1 MKIWLSKNSEIP
13 IHEQITT
20 QIILGVAS
28 GDLEIGRKIPGTR
41 EIARRF
47 NVHANTVSNA
57 YRKLVEQGWLE
68 FRKGS
73 GFYVR
78 EAKTETIENSL
89 DKLLAEFFQ
98 KARKQGFSTS
108 EIKEKLA
115 QFLAKENTDEILLI
129 ESDTDFR
136 EILAGEIKQATGH
149 KISEMNF
156 EDFRKNHHDKNSIFV
171 AMFDE
176 KAKIESVLSPDKNC
190 IFLKAR
196 SVADSMTGERRPSE
210 NDLIAVVSGWE
221 KFLLLAKTMLVAAQI
236 DGESL
241 IVRNTKHEN
250 WQNGLHSASMIICDV
265 LTATKIPNLKNLRPF
280 PLIADESLEQLKR
293 ICF

>member
-1 MKIWLSKNSEIP
+1 MKIWLSKNSEVP
-13 IHEQITT
+13 IYEQITT

-73 GFYVR
+73 GFYIR

-98 KARKQGFSTS
+98 KAQIQGFSTS
-108 EIKEKLA
+108 EIKEKLT
-115 QFLAKENTDEILLI
+115 QFLSKETADEILLI

-136 EILAGEIKQATGH
+136 EILAEEIKQATGH
-149 KISEMNF
+149 KISET
-156 EDFRKNHHDKNSIFV
+156 DFDDFKKNHHDKNSVFV

-176 KAKIESVLSPDKNC
+176 KTKIENVLLPDKNC

-196 SVADSMTGERRPSE
+196 SVADSMKGEQRPSD

-221 KFLLLAKTMLVAAQI
+221 KFLLLAKTMLVAARI
-236 DGESL
+236 DAESL
-241 IVRNTKHEN
+241 IVRSTKKEN
-250 WQNGLHSASMIICDV
+250 WQNGLSSASMIICDA
-265 LTATKIPNLKNLRPF
+265 LTATKLSNLKNLRPF
-280 PLIADESLEQLKR
+280 RLIADESLEKLRQVG
-293 ICF
+293 F